1 MNKIPIKNSSLLILM
16 ISIFTLNSCNDTTTN
31 PASNTR
37 DKFLGTWTVDES
49 CVRLNYEVDILQDE
63 NDDNKVLLDNFA
75 DPGPGYDPA
84 YGIVDGDVINLPKQ
98 KIGDNWYVNGT
109 GTYQSDGTIFWS
121 YHIEIGA
128 NASNCEADYK

>member
-1 MNKIPIKNSSLLILM
+1 MNKISILPGGLLVLM
-16 ISIFTLNSCNDTTTN
+16 ITVLAFSGCNDTSTN
-31 PASNTR
+31 PATNPR

-49 CVRLNYEVDILQDE
+49 CVRLDYEVDILPDE
-63 NDDNKVLLDNFA
+63 NNDSKVLLDNFA
-75 DPGPGYDPA
+75 FTGPGYDPA
-84 YGIVDGDVINLPKQ
+84 YGFVDGDVIDMPTQ
-98 KIGDNWYVNGT
+98 KIGDNWTVNGT